1 MTTPNRPRTVWI
13 VTHPELF
20 IRIEVPA
27 RTPEEAQRVAWERW
41 YQRPVRTELD
51 ELMRAAFATEDTR
64 KPAEQGP
71 RPVAGGAKMNSP

>member
-1 MTTPNRPRTVWI
+1 M
-13 VTHPELF
+13 THPELF

-27 RTPEEAQRVAWERW
+27 RSPEEAQRVAWKRW

-64 KPAEQGP
+64 KPAEQVP
-71 RPVAGGAKMNSP
+71 TPVSGGAKMNSP